1 MFIETDFGFRH
12 KLPAIS
18 GAIQLVNKHGLTPFW
33 LLQTVTKVFDARRIF
48 FAYFLGSANER
59 KILPSTV

>member
-1 MFIETDFGFRH
+1 M
-12 KLPAIS
+12 
-18 GAIQLVNKHGLTPFW
+18 VLTPLTHMGRVEGLEQGGLV

>member
-1 MFIETDFGFRH
+1 
-12 KLPAIS
+12 
-18 GAIQLVNKHGLTPFW
+18 V